1 MKWVYRKGGIME
13 TKNITRLEVINHSSE
28 GETGRLLVKKNISAS
43 LSLQDEGRTLKVFLD
58 DAVELIPDTRE
69 NLARLTLNLKTN
81 RKKE

>member
-1 MKWVYRKGGIME
+1 ME

-28 GETGRLLVKKNISAS
+28 GETGRLLVKRGIAVS